1 MKKIFVLCCAILML
15 GVKMFLMNSD
25 VPAKKAFKEYRGS
38 VEFWGDRVGRFSSD
52 SAFSKTLKKVRKQI
66 TKIPKRRSLGLNWE
80 ELGPDNIGGR
90 TRAILID
97 KSNTNRVYAGGVSG
111 GLWYSN
117 DGGLSWEATTPGDN
131 AEVLTVN
138 CITQD
143 KDGYIYYGTGE
154 GVFYGDNETAPGI
167 GGFGF
172 RGMGVFRSTTP
183 SGTEFT
189 HLNDS
194 WDGKEERTVA
204 VNALTADTLGNIYAA
219 AKNKLYRSTDNG
231 LNWNAVNAYP
241 NGIEFSGIAYDV
253 AVTPSGVV
261 VLAMGN
267 NYFVSFTGAPY
278 TFYRISTNEIPAASG
293 RSVIAIAPSDDNTI
307 YVSRALK
314 TGEFDGLYRTKD
326 GGYTWDAVVKG
337 ASDVFKPFTGGGPQ
351 GEYNQCLAVYP
362 NNPNRI
368 ILGGIEFY
376 RWEEGE
382 NWEKITRWSADWG
395 DHDYVHADGHTIV
408 FHPENPEMFY
418 LGTDGGVFR
427 TKNDAEIFERLN
439 RGFNVTQYYGLSF
452 GRDGVVLG
460 GVQDNANIYVDFKGN
475 TEQSGD
481 VQNSGDGGQACISQ
495 LNPEAFFI
503 ESQYGKIKRS
513 NKRGEEYNEFFS
525 HAKAKLTLGFVEH
538 GGEWSEFVAPL
549 DLWESNSDNLVKD
562 SIKYVADKT
571 YYHGDILSLVS
582 TNTKVLFSDTLKSDY
597 EKGDTITV
605 KDRHQSM
612 FLYGTHQALYISRNV
627 LDFSKSPEWIELS
640 RDGCLVDKW
649 NSKGISAFATSADG
663 NVIFYGTNKGE
674 VFRVSNVS
682 QVVNEETVSNATVL
696 KIADLETTSGADYL
710 ITDIAIDPNDPER
723 VLVSVG
729 FYDQPANI
737 YYSNLATSTMNDSSF
752 IPVSG
757 DLPQIPVYSC
767 LIEYYSGAFIIGT
780 EFGVFTSEDNGITW
794 SKESD
799 GLPNCPTLMVRQQN
813 FKWAENFGQ
822 IYIATHGRGVFTS
835 DDYVTSVGDE
845 TALIGSM
852 DLKIFPNP
860 VINTLSFKLL
870 TSLKVDEILI
880 FDIKGSLVLKENN
893 IPNSAINVNHLQK
906 GLYIINVKAGSKI
919 YNSKFIKK

>member
-1 MKKIFVLCCAILML
+1 MKKILLICFAILML
-15 GVKMFLMNSD
+15 GAKVFFTNSD
-25 VPAKKAFKEYRGS
+25 IPATKTFKEYRGS
-38 VEFWGDRVGRFSSD
+38 VQFWGDRVGRFPSD
-52 SAFSKTLKKVRKQI
+52 SVFGKTLRKVRKQI
-66 TKIPKRRSLGLNWE
+66 TKIPARRSLGLNWK

-97 KSNTNRVYAGGVSG
+97 QSNPNRVYAGGVSG

-117 DGGLSWEATTPGDN
+117 DGGLSWESTTPGDN

-143 KDGYIYYGTGE
+143 KDGYVYYGTGE
-154 GVFYGDNETAPGI
+154 GVFYGYNETAPGV

-172 RGMGVFRSTTP
+172 RGMGIFRSTTP

-204 VNALTADTLGNIYAA
+204 VNALTADTLGNVYAA

-231 LNWNAVNAYP
+231 LSWYAVNAYP
-241 NGIEFSGIAYDV
+241 NGYEFSGIAYDV
-253 AVTPSGVV
+253 AVTPSGAVI
-261 VLAMGN
+261 LSMGK
-267 NYFVSFTGAPY
+267 YYYHSPTGEPN
-278 TFYRISTNEIPAASG
+278 TFLRISTNEIPEAFG

-307 YVSRALK
+307 YISRALK
-314 TGEFDGLYRTKD
+314 TGEFDGLYRTED
-326 GGYTWDAVVKG
+326 GGYTWGVVVKG
-337 ASDVFKPFTGGGPQ
+337 PSDVFKPFTGGGPQ

-408 FHPENPEMFY
+408 FHPEKSDMFY

-439 RGFNVTQYYGLSF
+439 RGLNVTQYYGLSF

-475 TEQSGD
+475 TKQSGD
-481 VQNSGDGGQACISQ
+481 VQNNGDGGQACISQ
-495 LNPEAFFI
+495 LNPEAFFV

-538 GGEWSEFVAPL
+538 SVEWSEFVTPL
-549 DLWESNSDNLVKD
+549 DLWESSNDTLIKD

-571 YYHGDILSLVS
+571 YYQGDVLSLKS
-582 TNTKVLFSDTLKSDY
+582 TNTKVLFSDTLKYDY
-597 EKGDTITV
+597 EQGDTITV
-605 KDRHQSM
+605 KDRYQSM
-612 FLYGTHQALYISRNV
+612 FLYGTHQALYMSRNV
-627 LDFSKSPEWIELS
+627 LDFSKAPEWIELS
-640 RDGCLVDKW
+640 KDGCLIDKW
-649 NSKGISAFATSADG
+649 NPKGISAFATSADG
-663 NVIFYGTNKGE
+663 DVIFYGTNKGE

-682 QVVNEETVSNATVL
+682 QVVSDETVSNATVL
-696 KIADLETTSGADYL
+696 KIANLETTSGDDYL

-723 VLVSVG
+723 VLVTVG

-737 YYSNLATSTMNDSSF
+737 YFSNSAISTMDESSF
-752 IPVSG
+752 APMNG
-757 DLPQIPVYSC
+757 NLPQIPVYSC
-767 LIEYYSGAFIIGT
+767 MIEYYSGAFIVGT
-780 EFGVFTSEDNGITW
+780 EFGVFISEDDGLTW
-794 SKESD
+794 SKQSD
-799 GLPNCPTLMVRQQN
+799 GLPNCPTLMVRQQV

-822 IYIATHGRGVFTS
+822 IYVATHGRGIFTS
-835 DDYVTSVGDE
+835 DNYVTSIANEPV
-845 TALIGSM
+845 LIDSM
-852 DLKIFPNP
+852 GLNIFPNP
-860 VINTLSFKLL
+860 VINTLNFKLP

-880 FDIKGSLVLKENN
+880 FDIKGSLVLKENYTRN
-893 IPNSAINVNHLQK
+893 LAINVKHLQK
-906 GLYIINVKAGSKI
+906 GLYILNVKAGSEI
-919 YNSKFIKK
+919 YNTKFIKK